1 MSTDNIHKLKK
12 LVQSDEALREKLG
25 ACTTGKELHR
35 ALISVAAAKGF
46 ALSEDEL
53 QSFITQETADDSV
66 ELSPG
71 ELESVAGRF
80 HIYPP
85 KTATVQF
92 GETLIR
98 TSRWFGIPLRR

>member
-12 LVQSDEALREKLG
+12 LIQSDQALREKLG
-25 ACTTGKELHR
+25 ASTTGRELHR
-35 ALISVAAAKGF
+35 ALLSVAAAKG
-46 ALSEDEL
+46 LPLKEDEL
-53 QSFITQETADDSV
+53 QSFITRETADESA

>member
-1 MSTDNIHKLKK
+1 MTTDNIQKLKK
-12 LVQSDEALREKLG
+12 LIQSNQALREKLG
-25 ACTTGKELHR
+25 ASTTGKELHR
-35 ALISVAAAKGF
+35 ALISVAAAEGL
-46 ALSEDEL
+46 ALTEDEL
-53 QSFITQETADDSV
+53 QRFITKETADESA